1 MSRLRL
7 ATVIFV
13 LACVPRLAEANTGV
27 VIFDNGDRLT
37 GEIKSLKRGLL
48 RFKTDAAGTIN
59 IEWDNVAFL
68 SSEQNI
74 QVETAEGLRFL
85 GHLSR
90 SGEEYQVTVET
101 EAGPFSIDA
110 VRVVNMHPI
119 KETITGRAD
128 GEVYAGYDFTKATEV
143 KQFNAGFD
151 LDYRT
156 ELRNFSLSGDAT
168 TSDSSGVD
176 SSQRIDLLFDY
187 TRFRRDRWINT
198 VLLRANRNDQLGV
211 DLRSTIGVGG
221 GRILRQSNSMVF
233 VLEGGLLHL
242 RTGGRAGGRVGTAR
256 APSLAVAAPGAIGC
270 LPPISPG
277 VARSAV
283 HPPEPLSD
291 LLDLAVEQPRAEPAG
306 HPERGDGGDRHDEQI
321 GHEQLE
327 REAAAGHQPTALYPT
342 PRTVAIQ
349 RGEAASSPSALR
361 RLRTWTS
368 TTRSSPAQSHPHTC
382 SRS

>member
-59 IEWDNVAFL
+59 IEWDNVAYL

-74 QVETAEGLRFL
+74 QVETEEGLRFL

-90 SGEEYQVTVET
+90 SDEEYQVTVET
-101 EAGPFSIDA
+101 EAGPFSIGA

-119 KETITGRAD
+119 KETISGRAD

-168 TSDSSGVD
+168 TSDSRGVD

-211 DLRSTIGVGG
+211 DLRSSIGVGG
-221 GRILRQSNSMVF
+221 GRILRQTNSTVF
-233 VLEGGLLHL
+233 VLEGGLAYSAENV
-242 RTGGRAGGRVGTAR
+242 AGGGESVRTWESYGRVRWDWFRYDLPELDLSTQLLLI
-256 APSLAVAAPGAIGC
+256 PSLSEHGRYRTDLDITFRWELIDDLFWRLNFYHSFDSQP
-270 LPPISPG
+270 
-277 VARSAV
+277 
-283 HPPEPLSD
+283 SD
-291 LLDLAVEQPRAEPAG
+291 P
-306 HPERGDGGDRHDEQI
+306 
-321 GHEQLE
+321 
-327 REAAAGHQPTALYPT
+327 
-342 PRTVAIQ
+342 
-349 RGEAASSPSALR
+349 AASDSDYGINTTIA
-361 RLRTWTS
+361 WTF
-368 TTRSSPAQSHPHTC
+368 
-382 SRS
+382 